1 MPNSVRIAVNLMFT
15 GMGVGGIT
23 MVVGLTRLG
32 TVKAQMRTLG
42 YSDATVNA
50 DTGAY
55 TAVIVITG
63 LIGLISPG
71 LWLWLWSALATRAGH
86 N

>member
-15 GMGVGGIT
+15 GMGVGGIIV
-23 MVVGLTRLG
+23 VVGLRLG
-32 TVKAQMRTLG
+32 AVKAQMRTLG

-71 LWLWLWSALATRAGH
+71 LWLWLWTALATRAGH